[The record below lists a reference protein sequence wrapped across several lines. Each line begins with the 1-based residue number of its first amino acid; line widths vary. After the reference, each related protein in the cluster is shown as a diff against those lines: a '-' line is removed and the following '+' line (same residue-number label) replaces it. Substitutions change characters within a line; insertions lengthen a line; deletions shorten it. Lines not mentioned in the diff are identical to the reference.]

1 MEVKIDDNFVCI
13 TALIDNSGSMGNL
26 DTNELAQSLNTMIKE
41 QCDKEVIF
49 YGATFNDKFNIFADG
64 IDGKEVNI
72 SKKDINPDGMTAL
85 FPSFARMIRY
95 TGKKLADM
103 TERRPGKVIFILLS
117 DGEQTTNILRNRDDN
132 DYLYEG
138 EHAKKNLKKLIEEHT
153 FVKPFGS
160 KWDFL
165 YLGTNYDS
173 LKAGAD
179 IGINPNQCINY
190 QYTPLGSRQVINACS
205 AAMTRIT
212 SNKFNGFSN
221 KERSIALNIDDQF
234 EDAQ

>member
-1 MEVKIDDNFVCI
+1 MEVKLDDNFVCI
-13 TALIDNSGSMGNL
+13 SALIDNSGSMSNL
-26 DTNELAQSLNTMIKE
+26 NTNELAQSLNNMIKE

-85 FPSFARMIRY
+85 FPAFARMIRY

-117 DGEQTTNILRNRDDN
+117 DGEQTTNILRNRIDEDI
-132 DYLYEG
+132 LYEG
-138 EHAKKNLKKLIEEHT
+138 GEAKDNLKKLIEEHT
-153 FVKPFGS
+153 LIW

-173 LKAGAD
+173 LKAGMD

-190 QYTPLGSRQVINACS
+190 QYTPQGSKQVMKACS

-221 KERSIALNIDDQF
+221 KERNMALNIEDQL
-234 EDAQ
+234 EDTD